1 MMNAVIHKKLMFF
14 LQCCFFYRLSL
25 MKIFL
30 VFKNRNLFHDKKESK
45 YEIIVLK
52 KMMF

>member
-1 MMNAVIHKKLMFF
+1 MFDEDFF
-14 LQCCFFYRLSL
+14 LVS
-25 MKIFL
+25 
-30 VFKNRNLFHDKKESK
+30 KNRKLFHDKKESK